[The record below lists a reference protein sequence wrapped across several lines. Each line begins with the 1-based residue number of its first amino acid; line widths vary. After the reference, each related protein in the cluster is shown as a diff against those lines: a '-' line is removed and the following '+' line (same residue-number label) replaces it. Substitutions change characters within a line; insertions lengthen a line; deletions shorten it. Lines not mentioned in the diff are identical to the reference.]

1 MSAEPLVSVERLEKV
16 YPLASGR
23 KGGVRVLSDVS
34 FDMARG
40 ETLGLVGESGSGKST
55 TGRILVGLT
64 AATGG
69 DVTLFGRKITGPTG
83 ARELAKI
90 RAKLQFVF
98 QDPHAALNPRMKV
111 GESIAEPLDISG
123 AYSRSERRQRV
134 AETLELVGLP
144 PVSASRYPHEFSGGQ
159 RQRIVIARALSLN
172 PEFLVCDEPVSAL
185 DVSMQAQIVN
195 LLLDLQERLG
205 LSYLFIAH
213 DLAVVRVVSTRV
225 AVMYAGS
232 IVEIAPR
239 GELFEAPQH
248 PYTTALLAAVPRP
261 DPSFRR
267 KPTIDGEVPSLIN
280 PPTGCRFHPR
290 CPHVMARCRA
300 ETPRLA
306 FTSTTRQTACH
317 LYSASTAAPDRA
329 KGEG

>member
-1 MSAEPLVSVERLEKV
+1 MSAETLVSVERLEKI
-16 YPLASGR
+16 YPLAFGPR
-23 KGGVRVLSDVS
+23 TGVRVLNDVT
-34 FDMARG
+34 FDIDRG

-64 AATGG
+64 PATGG
-69 DVTLFGRKITGPTG
+69 DVTIFGHKITGPNG
-83 ARELAKI
+83 ARELAKV

-123 AYSRSERRQRV
+123 AYTRQQRRQRV
-134 AETLELVGLP
+134 AETLDLVGLP
-144 PVSASRYPHEFSGGQ
+144 AASATRYPHEFSGGQ
-159 RQRIVIARALSLN
+159 RQRVVIARALALN

-213 DLAVVRVVSTRV
+213 DLAVVRVVSMRI

-232 IVEIAPR
+232 IVEIAPKH
-239 GELFEAPQH
+239 ELFEAPQH
-248 PYTTALLAAVPRP
+248 PYTAALLEAVPRP
-261 DPSFRR
+261 DPSYRR
-267 KPTIDGEVPSLIN
+267 KPAIGGEVPSLVN
-280 PPTGCRFHPR
+280 PPAGCRFHPR
-290 CPHVMARCRA
+290 CPHVMERCRA
-300 ETPRLA
+300 ETPRLTV
-306 FTSTTRQTACH
+306 TSSGRQTACH
-317 LYSASTAAPDRA
+317 LYSAPTAAPDQGKRA
-329 KGEG
+329 A